1 MKNIKTYTIIGLIL
15 LLLVGGLI
23 WFWGGNQAEKSEN
36 KFLSKE
42 YKKIEKQKDSLNTL
56 ILELK
61 EDNSKL
67 KKTDSTLQKTIV
79 KVESVNKSLKRDV
92 ASYKKRLSDYRETSP
107 VTYADSLC
115 DDVIA
120 SQDSLI
126 KGQTVEIALK
136 DSVIKNKTEQT
147 ENLEEQITYKDIQ
160 YAMTHQQLGLQKDII
175 SNKDLQIKRLKTRNI
190 IVGTSAAA
198 VTLGLV
204 LGIIFVK

>member
-1 MKNIKTYTIIGLIL
+1 MKNLKTYTIIELVL

-23 WFWGGNQAEKSEN
+23 WFWGGNQSEKKEN
-36 KFLSKE
+36 RFLSKE
-42 YKKIEKQKDSLNTL
+42 YKRIEKQKDSLNTL

-79 KVESVNKSLKRDV
+79 KVEYVNKTLKRDI
-92 ASYKKRLSDYRETSP
+92 STYKKRLDNYRENSP

-126 KGQTVEIALK
+126 KGQTVEIILK
-136 DSVIKNKTEQT
+136 DSLIENKTKQT

-160 YAMTHQQLGLQKDII
+160 YAMTHQQLRLQKDII

-198 VTLGLV
+198 VTVGLI